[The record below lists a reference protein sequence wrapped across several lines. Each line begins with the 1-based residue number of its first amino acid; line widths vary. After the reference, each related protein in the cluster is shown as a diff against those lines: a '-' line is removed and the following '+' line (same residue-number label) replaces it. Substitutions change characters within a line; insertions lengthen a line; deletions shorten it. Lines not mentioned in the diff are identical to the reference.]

1 MNLILLNDEDFIS
14 ESCVRFSGRRAKH
27 VVSVHRAEVGKTLT
41 VGLINGKVGSATV
54 TKLDKELVEL
64 DVELKDDPPAPIPV
78 TLVLALPRPK
88 SLKKALHAAM
98 TMGVKDIHIINSYRV
113 DKSYW
118 QTPVLKEDGLNKEI
132 ALALEQCKDTTLPKI
147 HLHKRFKPFVEDEF
161 PKIIKDTHAMVAHP
175 TAAMRCPFNAR
186 GPITLVIG
194 PEGGF
199 IPYEVDLLVENGA
212 QAVSIGPHIL
222 RVEYAI
228 PAILGK
234 LF

>member
-14 ESCVRFSGRRAKH
+14 ESCVRLSGRRAKH

-41 VGLINGKVGSATV
+41 VGLVNDKVGAGTV
-54 TKLDKELVEL
+54 TKLERDLVEL
-64 DVELKDDPPAPIPV
+64 EVALTEQPPQPIPV
-78 TLVLALPRPK
+78 TLILALPRPK

-98 TMGVKDIHIINSYRV
+98 TMGVKKIHIINSFRV

-118 QTPVLKEDGLNKEI
+118 QTPVLSEDGLQEQI
-132 ALALEQCKDTTLPKI
+132 TLALEQCKDTVAPEI
-147 HLHKRFKPFVEDEF
+147 HLHKRFKPFVEDKF
-161 PKIIKDTHAMVAHP
+161 AAIIENTHAMVAHP
-175 TAAMRCPFNAR
+175 TACKGCPYNFQK
-186 GPITLVIG
+186 PVTLVIG

-199 IPYEVDLLVENGA
+199 IPYEVELLEKYGA

>member
-1 MNLILLNDEDFIS
+1 MNLILLNDDDFIS
-14 ESCVRFSGRRAKH
+14 ENCVQLSGRRAKH
-27 VVSVHRAEVGKTLT
+27 VISVHRAEVGKTLI
-41 VGLINGKVGSATV
+41 VGLINNKVGSATV
-54 TKLDKELVEL
+54 TRLEKDLVVL
-64 DVELKDDPPAPIPV
+64 DVELKDNPPEPIPV
-78 TLVLALPRPK
+78 TLILALPRPK

-98 TMGVKDIHIINSYRV
+98 TMGVKDIHIIKSYRV

-118 QTPVLKEDGLNKEI
+118 QTPVLSEDGLNEQI
-132 ALALEQCKDTTLPKI
+132 TLALEQCKDTVYPQI

-161 PKIIKDTHAMVAHP
+161 PEIIQDTHAMVAHP
-175 TAAMRCPFNAR
+175 TAETPCPFNINK
-186 GPITLVIG
+186 PTTLVIG

-212 QAVSIGPHIL
+212 QAVSIGAHIL

>member
-1 MNLILLNDEDFIS
+1 MNLILLKAEDFVTELS
-14 ESCVRFSGRRAKH
+14 VVLTGRRAKH
-27 VVSVHRAEVGKTLT
+27 IVSVHRAQVGEQLT
-41 VGLINGKVGSATV
+41 VGLANGKMGQGTV
-54 TKLDKELVEL
+54 TVCEKGRVEL
-64 DVELKDDPPAPIPV
+64 DVEFTEQPPAPIPV

-98 TMGVKDIHIINSYRV
+98 TMGVKDIYIINSYRV

-118 QTPVLKEDGLNKEI
+118 QTPVLTESGLEEQVM
-132 ALALEQCKDTTLPKI
+132 LALEQSKDTAFPKI

-161 PKIIKDTHAMVAHP
+161 ADIISGTRAMVAHP
-175 TAAMRCPFNAR
+175 VADTACPFNVQ
-186 GPITLVIG
+186 GPVTLVIG

-199 IPYEVDLLVENGA
+199 IPYEVELLQKHGA
-212 QAVSIGPHIL
+212 EAVSIGSHIL